1 MGSAVK
7 QSFGPSSNFQ
17 LVKDELR
24 GRWGA
29 VLGDLYPELI
39 PAMKVPGKTRI
50 PCPIH
55 GSSKGDKGDGFRLF
69 PDFHETGGAICNT
82 CRGVNNGI
90 DLICKIEGIS
100 EHQALRILEDY
111 LGINRHG
118 PKIVRRQL
126 PARVVTPAGESEDQE
141 KVAERDK
148 LLERMWHSATHL
160 ADLPDDHI
168 AIRYLVE
175 RRGITNLALIRMQ
188 DEIRFD
194 PALFYADRDAPAGIR
209 LPGLLSRFVGPDR
222 TITGLHRSYL
232 DPVEPGR
239 AHVLQTTK
247 ALRRFGST
255 LRGAVVLRGRNPH
268 SHHQNVCEGLE
279 TGLSVV
285 MATGRT
291 VNATTTS
298 SLLATWVPYPGTTH
312 VTIWADRDN
321 PAPINGLR
329 GGWEAAKLLYHR
341 LWEEKINAR
350 IILPPRASE
359 HEEKND
365 WNDVLRRDGPDPIAR
380 AYVGGAPKDWYF

>member
-1 MGSAVK
+1 MGSAMK
-7 QSFGPSSNFQ
+7 LQSGPSSNFQ

-24 GRWGA
+24 GRWGS

-55 GSSKGDKGDGFRLF
+55 GSSKGDRGDGFRF
-69 PDFHETGGAICNT
+69 FEDFHETGGGICNT
-82 CRGVNNGI
+82 CQGARTGI
-90 DLICKIEGIS
+90 DLICKLENCS
-100 EHQALRILEDY
+100 EHKALRILEDY
-111 LGINRHG
+111 LGISPHG
-118 PKIVRRQL
+118 PVVIRRKL
-126 PARVVTPAGESEDQE
+126 PAPVVTPAGETEDPE
-141 KVAERDK
+141 KVVTRDK
-148 LLERMWHSATHL
+148 LLERMWQAALPL

-175 RRGITNLALIRMQ
+175 RRGISNLALIRMQ

-194 PALFYADRDAPAGIR
+194 PALYYADRDAPAGLK

-222 TITGLHRSYL
+222 IITGLHRSYL
-232 DPVEPGR
+232 DPVALDR
-239 AHVLQTTK
+239 AQVYAKTK
-247 ALRRFGST
+247 ALRRLGSP
-255 LRGAVVLRGRNPH
+255 LRGGVILRGRDPH
-268 SHHQNVCEGLE
+268 SRHQNVCEGLE

-285 MATGRT
+285 MSTGRT
-291 VNATTTS
+291 VTATTTS
-298 SLLATWVPYPGTTH
+298 SLLANWVPYPGTTH

-329 GGWEAAKLLYHR
+329 GGWEAAKTLYHR
-341 LWEEKINAR
+341 LWEEQITTR

-365 WNDVLRRDGPDPIAR
+365 WNDVLRRDGPDPIAL
-380 AYVGGAPKDWYF
+380 AYVGKAPEDWYF